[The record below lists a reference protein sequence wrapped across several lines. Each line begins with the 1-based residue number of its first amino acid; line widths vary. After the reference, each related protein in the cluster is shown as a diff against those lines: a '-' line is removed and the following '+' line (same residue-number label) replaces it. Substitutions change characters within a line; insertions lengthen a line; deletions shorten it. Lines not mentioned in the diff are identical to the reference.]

1 VSTQEIQEQI
11 VANMRRWQKI
21 EDSSVA
27 STGKIIEDTKNPVIR
42 LVMEII
48 QRDSQMH
55 HRIQE
60 FIIDSLTTK
69 AVELNPEELA
79 DVWDAIEQHIAIE
92 KKTVELAQEA
102 LGALKD
108 RKMLVQEYLL
118 QYLMEDEHVDPGSV
132 SQESDRRPVET
143 DLVAALPRVD
153 YREGAVPIQYHR

>member
-1 VSTQEIQEQI
+1 MSTKEIQEQL

-27 STGKIIEDTKNPVIR
+27 STGKVIEETDNPIVR

-60 FIIDSLTTK
+60 FIVDSLTTK

-79 DVWDAIEQHIAIE
+79 GVWDSIEQHMEIE
-92 KKTVELAQEA
+92 KRTVELAQEA
-102 LGALKD
+102 LNALKD
-108 RKMLVQEYLL
+108 KKMVVQEYLI
-118 QYLMEDEHVDPGSV
+118 QYLLEDENKHNHML
-132 SQESDRRPVET
+132 ESLATIKQGMYP
-143 DLVAALPRVD
+143 
-153 YREGAVPIQYHR
+153 YG

>member
-1 VSTQEIQEQI
+1 MKANEEGNTVSTQEIQEQI

-27 STGKIIEDTKNPVIR
+27 STGKIIETTQNPVIR

-60 FIIDSLTTK
+60 FIVDSLTTK

-79 DVWDAIEQHIAIE
+79 DVWDAIEQHIEIE
-92 KKTVELAQEA
+92 KQTVELAQEA

-118 QYLMEDEHVDPGSV
+118 QYLMEDENKHNHLL
-132 SQESDRRPVET
+132 ESLGIIKRGMYP
-143 DLVAALPRVD
+143 
-153 YREGAVPIQYHR
+153 YG